1 MKNYVMIDHGDRIRG
16 KIQPDIAN
24 ILKRFK
30 PRGCPFK
37 DYTMFDL
44 LTDWIQM
51 YSWMLDRN
59 REYSLTEF
67 VNTIHGDGKVTV
79 YAPAMLELLAG
90 N

>member
-1 MKNYVMIDHGDRIRG
+1 MKNFVMINYGDRTRG
-16 KIQPDIAN
+16 TIQSDIVN
-24 ILKRFK
+24 TLKRFK

-44 LTDWIQM
+44 LTDWVQM
-51 YSWMLDRN
+51 YSWLLDRN

-67 VNTIHGDGKVTV
+67 VNTIYSEGKVTTYV
-79 YAPAMLELLAG
+79 PAMLELLAG

>member
-1 MKNYVMIDHGDRIRG
+1 MKNYVMIDYRNRTKGT
-16 KIQPDIAN
+16 IQSDIAN
-24 ILKRFK
+24 ILKRFE

-37 DYTMFDL
+37 DYTMLDL
-44 LTDWIQM
+44 LIDWVQM
-51 YSWMLDRN
+51 YSWQLDRN

-67 VNTIHGDGKVTV
+67 VNTIHGDGKVIV